1 MPALISGSGPKTTL
15 RMQSLGA
22 LRMDAIEMLKRVML
36 AAAMAATADSA
47 LAQAP
52 DTRPSPLEP
61 ELSDVAVLPDPTPH
75 RVLLLDAFAGG
86 EARLLDGDTGKLL
99 GGVSA
104 ASLSNIGVGPG
115 ARQIFVAESIW
126 TKGNRGDRQ
135 DMVSV
140 YDGKTL
146 NLAAEIPIP
155 GRVFMGSRSQNFVV
169 TPSGQ
174 RGYVYNM
181 DPSSSVIV
189 VDLAARK
196 VAQTIEAPGC
206 ALIFA
211 FGEGGF
217 SSLCGDG
224 ALATVTLA
232 STGPA
237 LTRTK
242 PFFDAERDP
251 VFENSPTDPASGRTI
266 FVTYTGLVHTVRL
279 GQTPTF
285 EKPWSMQAAGGFAPP
300 APDRE
305 LAWRP
310 GGNQPLTLHRASNRL
325 FVLMHAGGHWTH
337 KEAGQEVWI
346 LDVDKQSLIKRY
358 KLENPVTNILV
369 TQDAD
374 PLLFGVDRAGTL
386 YTLKPDSGEVVKTI
400 KGVGGLL
407 YDPAA

>member
-1 MPALISGSGPKTTL
+1 
-15 RMQSLGA
+15 
-22 LRMDAIEMLKRVML
+22 MDAIGMLKRIAL
-36 AAAMAATADSA
+36 AALVAMAAEGA
-47 LAQAP
+47 LAQPAP
-52 DTRPSPLEP
+52 GTRPPPLEA
-61 ELSDVAVLPDPTPH
+61 EVSDVAVLPDPTPH
-75 RVLLLDAFAGG
+75 RVLLLDPFASG

-104 ASLSNIGVGPG
+104 ASLSNIGMGPG
-115 ARQIFVAESIW
+115 QRQIFVAESIW

-146 NLAAEIPIP
+146 NLTAEIPLP
-155 GRVFMGSRSQNFVV
+155 GRVFMGSRNQNFAVS
-169 TPSGQ
+169 PSGQ

-196 VAQTIEAPGC
+196 VSQTVEAPGC
-206 ALIFA
+206 ALVFA
-211 FGEGGF
+211 FGEAGF

-232 STGPA
+232 AGGPS

-242 PFFDAERDP
+242 PFFDAELDP

-266 FVTYTGLVHTVRL
+266 FVTYTGLVHAVQL
-279 GQTPTF
+279 GATPLF
-285 EKPWSMQAAGGFAPP
+285 QKPWSIQAAGGFAP
-300 APDRE
+300 ATADDRE

-310 GGNQPLTLHRASNRL
+310 GGNQPLTLHRATNRL
-325 FVLMHAGGHWTH
+325 FVLMHTGSHWTH
-337 KEAGQEVWI
+337 KAAGQEVWI
-346 LDVDKQSLIKRY
+346 LDVAKQALIKRY
-358 KLENPVTNILV
+358 KLENPVTNILI

-374 PLLFGVDRAGTL
+374 PMLFGVDKTGVL
-386 YTLKPDSGEVVKTI
+386 YTFKPDSGEVVKTI

-407 YDPAA
+407 HDPSA

>member
-1 MPALISGSGPKTTL
+1 
-15 RMQSLGA
+15 
-22 LRMDAIEMLKRVML
+22 MDAIEKLRRVAL
-36 AAAMAATADSA
+36 AAAMALAADGA
-47 LAQAP
+47 LAQAAP
-52 DTRPSPLEP
+52 ATRPPPLEP
-61 ELSDVAVLPDPTPH
+61 EVSDVAVLPDPTPH
-75 RVLLLDAFAGG
+75 RVLLLDPWVSG

-146 NLAAEIPIP
+146 NLTAEIPIP
-155 GRVFMGSRSQNFVV
+155 GRVFMGARSQNFAV

-196 VAQTIEAPGC
+196 VSQTVEAPGC

-211 FGEGGF
+211 FGEAGF

-232 STGPA
+232 PAGPS

-251 VFENSPTDPASGRTI
+251 VFENSPTDAVSGRTI

-279 GQTPTF
+279 GAAPTF
-285 EKPWSMQAAGGFAPP
+285 EKPWSIQAAGGFAPP
-300 APDRE
+300 APDDRE

-310 GGNQPLTLHRASNRL
+310 GGNQPLTLHRATNRL
-325 FVLMHAGGHWTH
+325 FVLMHSGGHWTH
-337 KEAGQEVWI
+337 KEAGEEVWI
-346 LDVDKQSLIKRY
+346 LDVAKQSLIKRY

-374 PLLFGVDRAGTL
+374 PLLFGVDKTGTL
-386 YTLKPDSGEVVKTI
+386 YTLKPDTGEVVKTI

>member
-1 MPALISGSGPKTTL
+1 
-15 RMQSLGA
+15 
-22 LRMDAIEMLKRVML
+22 MDAIEMLKRIGL
-36 AAAMAATADSA
+36 AAFAAAAAGQA
-47 LAQAP
+47 LAQSAP
-52 DTRPSPLEP
+52 AARPPPLEA
-61 ELSDVAVLPDPTPH
+61 EVSDVAVLPAPGPH
-75 RVLLLDAFAGG
+75 WVLLLDAFGGG
-86 EARLLDGDTGKLL
+86 EARLLDGDSGKLL

-104 ASLSNIGVGPG
+104 ASLSNINVSP
-115 ARQIFVAESIW
+115 AQRQIFVAESIW

-135 DMVSV
+135 DMVTV

-146 NLAAEIPIP
+146 NLAAEIPLP
-155 GRVFMGSRSQNFVV
+155 GRVFMGSRSQNFAI

-196 VAQTIEAPGC
+196 TSQTVDTPGC
-206 ALIFA
+206 ALVFP
-211 FGEGGF
+211 FGEAGF

-224 ALATVTLA
+224 TLATVTLGA
-232 STGPA
+232 GAPS

-251 VFENSPTDPASGRTI
+251 VFENSPTDPTSGRTI
-266 FVTYTGLVHTVRL
+266 FVTYTGLVHTVQL
-279 GQTPTF
+279 GATPQF
-285 EKPWSMQAAGGFAPP
+285 AKPWSIQAAAGFA
-300 APDRE
+300 AASADDRE

-310 GGNQPLTLHRASNRL
+310 GGNQPLTLHRATNRL

-337 KEAGQEVWI
+337 KEPGQEVWI
-346 LDVDKQSLIKRY
+346 LDVAKQTLIKRY
-358 KLENPVTNILV
+358 KLEKPVSNILIS
-369 TQDAD
+369 QDAD
-374 PLLFGVDRAGTL
+374 PLLFGVDRTGVL
-386 YTLKPDSGEVVKTI
+386 YTFKPDSGEVVKTV